1 MKFIKYIGIAL
12 IVAAA
17 AAFAYQYSR
26 TWSTLRA
33 AVPPL
38 GPIGQRMMQDLAKEG
53 TKESTWLSIQR
64 IPVSD
69 AAGASAAVEKGQA
82 DVGLV
87 RSDIAMPRNGRSIA
101 VFQTLYAFLIVPPRS
116 QIEDFAGLKDK
127 VVAIA
132 PGDAAN
138 EKLFDLVLDQGGIPR
153 ASVRR
158 QLMKAE
164 DVGPAIQQRKV
175 VAAFVVGPLSGA
187 PAQTFQSVQ
196 KSTKGPPTVLGVE
209 DAEGVRQR
217 ATGIE
222 AMEVSKG
229 VFGGSPAQ
237 PEDDLT
243 TIGVTMRMV
252 VPASMSGMIAGEL
265 TRALF
270 EGKAK
275 ALAGNPQM
283 RELLQPDAD
292 EKDYPIH
299 PAAQAYFDGETPSFM
314 DRFETFFWTGSAV
327 LGLLGSL
334 FGWIISKL
342 RAKPRSDL
350 EDQFENLM
358 TFVQDVRKADL
369 AQLDELQ
376 LRVDRAVANLLEQR
390 ESEEMSADAVAIYS
404 VAIDYARSTIAER
417 RVQLSQKPVAA

>member
-1 MKFIKYIGIAL
+1 MSTP
-12 IVAAA
+12 
-17 AAFAYQYSR
+17 SR
-26 TWSTLRA
+26 L
-33 AVPPL
+33 
-38 GPIGQRMMQDLAKEG
+38 
-53 TKESTWLSIQR
+53 
-64 IPVSD
+64 
-69 AAGASAAVEKGQA
+69 
-82 DVGLV
+82 
-87 RSDIAMPRNGRSIA
+87 
-101 VFQTLYAFLIVPPRS
+101 
-116 QIEDFAGLKDK
+116 
-127 VVAIA
+127 
-132 PGDAAN
+132 
-138 EKLFDLVLDQGGIPR
+138 
-153 ASVRR
+153 
-158 QLMKAE
+158 
-164 DVGPAIQQRKV
+164 
-175 VAAFVVGPLSGA
+175 
-187 PAQTFQSVQ
+187 
-196 KSTKGPPTVLGVE
+196 
-209 DAEGVRQR
+209 
-217 ATGIE
+217 
-222 AMEVSKG
+222 SKG

-252 VPASMSGMIAGEL
+252 VPASMSGMVAGEL

-334 FGWIISKL
+334 FGWIISKV
-342 RAKPRSDL
+342 RAKPHSDL

-376 LRVDRAVANLLEQR
+376 LRIDRAVANLLEQR